1 MLRLTWRASPLPPR
15 VLKPDELICE
25 LEEMAARAFAGAPPG
40 PVSVEALD
48 EDSRVSWSAYYKSA
62 EELETLL
69 RQLLAER
76 EIAARGR
83 R

>member
-1 MLRLTWRASPLPPR
+1 